1 MKGSEISGD
10 IVKWLVYG
18 SLEDKVMMAF
28 HSNSFELLVLT
39 TFFVGALSAVSGT
52 VVRDIGSS
60 VEHSA
65 HQKYPEKNYTMVA
78 NKMEG
83 LSGETSTA
91 GTINIEESAEI
102 VADKVDAQNYSFPD
116 LWIQKYSTSA
126 IEGGVLFASY
136 QIVSKVITTIVPEP
150 LNIKFAFN
158 QVIESLLKEIN
169 PDIV

>member
-39 TFFVGALSAVSGT
+39 TFFVGALSAISGT

-60 VEHSA
+60 VEHS
-65 HQKYPEKNYTMVA
+65 KPEMNYTKVA
-78 NKMEG
+78 GQIESRAG
-83 LSGETSTA
+83 TGETSTVGA
-91 GTINIEESAEI
+91 INIEETAE
-102 VADKVDAQNYSFPD
+102 VVTDKVEAHNFSFPD
-116 LWIQKYSTSA
+116 LSIQKYSTSA

-136 QIVSKVITTIVPEP
+136 QIVSKIITTIVPEP